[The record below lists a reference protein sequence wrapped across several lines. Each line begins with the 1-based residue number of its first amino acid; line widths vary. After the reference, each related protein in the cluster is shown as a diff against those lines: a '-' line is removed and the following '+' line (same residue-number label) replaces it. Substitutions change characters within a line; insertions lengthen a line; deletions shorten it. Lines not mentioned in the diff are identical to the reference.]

1 MVLFTKLSKQYYT
14 FFIPKYAG
22 KMSVT
27 DSLYTK
33 VCPNKQEKE
42 RWKNNEDKKN
52 E

>member
-1 MVLFTKLSKQYYT
+1 MGSKS

-33 VCPNKQEKE
+33 VCPNMQEKE